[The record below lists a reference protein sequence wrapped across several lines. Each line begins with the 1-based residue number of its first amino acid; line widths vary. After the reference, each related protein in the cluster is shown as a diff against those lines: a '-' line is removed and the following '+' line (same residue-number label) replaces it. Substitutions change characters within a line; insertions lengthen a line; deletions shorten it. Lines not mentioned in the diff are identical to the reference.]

1 MEHNDDPKLSEL
13 LHEWQVYG
21 APPSLDARISKL
33 RKNWWSLLLT
43 GSIRVPIPVGLAIA
57 AALLLLTGALMR
69 QRTESPTV
77 PATAPSVNL
86 VEFRP
91 GKDLNVRVIPGHER
105 N

>member
-1 MEHNDDPKLSEL
+1 MENNDDPRLSEL

-21 APPSLDARISKL
+21 ASPSLDARILKL
-33 RKNWWSLLLT
+33 RRNWWGLLLT
-43 GSIRVPIPVGLAIA
+43 GSIRVPIPVGVAIA
-57 AALLLLTGALMR
+57 AALLLLTGALVR

-77 PATAPSVNL
+77 PATSPSVNL

-91 GKDLNVRVIPGHER
+91 VKDLNVRVISGYET